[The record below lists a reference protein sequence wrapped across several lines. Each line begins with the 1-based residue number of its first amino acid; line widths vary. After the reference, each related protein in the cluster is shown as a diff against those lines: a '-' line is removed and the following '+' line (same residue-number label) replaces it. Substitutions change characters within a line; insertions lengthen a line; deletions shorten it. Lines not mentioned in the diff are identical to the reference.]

1 MNTQNIDIKKIM
13 AEYKP
18 NALTD
23 TDDMLRLKT
32 AIESLP
38 EADRRILILYAD
50 MRSIR
55 KVAMMLDTTYYY
67 VQLKLKKI
75 KQRIYDILEIN

>member
-1 MNTQNIDIKKIM
+1 M

-18 NALTD
+18 NALID
-23 TDDMLRLKT
+23 TDDTLALKN
-32 AIESLP
+32 AIEALP

-50 MRSIR
+50 LGSIR

-67 VQLKLKKI
+67 VQLKLKEI
-75 KQRIYDILEIN
+75 KQKIYDTIEIN

>member
-13 AEYKP
+13 AEYAP
-18 NALTD
+18 DPLND
-23 TDDMLRLKT
+23 TDDTLALKT
-32 AIESLP
+32 AIERLP

-50 MRSIR
+50 LGSIR

-67 VQLKLKKI
+67 VQLKLKEI
-75 KQRIYDILEIN
+75 KQKIYDIL

>member
-13 AEYKP
+13 AEYAP
-18 NALTD
+18 DPLND
-23 TDDMLRLKT
+23 TDGILALKT
-32 AIESLP
+32 AVDSLP

-50 MRSIR
+50 LGSIR

-67 VQLKLKKI
+67 VQLKLKEI
-75 KQRIYDILEIN
+75 KQRIYDIL